1 MTEFNQG
8 LGIWQILNSNL
19 VTDIISTSGFDLII
33 FDLEHGLHNT
43 ETIQNCLYTA
53 KLASLFTIARIPAHQ
68 YQNLVPVIDT
78 GIDGIL
84 FPHIETKDDLEKAI
98 DQTFCYPDGKKSFSP
113 FVPKYKYGSSTEEI
127 NNPMLGI
134 LIESKSGMSNAKTLL
149 QNPNVDFVY
158 FGAYDLSVELN
169 KPGDI
174 FDDDVVK
181 NLKLITETA
190 KEFNKKVLSIYRN
203 NHELETLINLGV
215 QFPIA
220 SVDTSQFFLKL
231 KQEYSQYL
239 KIKNLD
245 Y

>member
-1 MTEFNQG
+1 
-8 LGIWQILNSNL
+8 
-19 VTDIISTSGFDLII
+19 
-33 FDLEHGLHNT
+33 
-43 ETIQNCLYTA
+43 
-53 KLASLFTIARIPAHQ
+53 
-68 YQNLVPVIDT
+68 
-78 GIDGIL
+78 
-84 FPHIETKDDLEKAI
+84 
-98 DQTFCYPDGKKSFSP
+98 
-113 FVPKYKYGSSTEEI
+113 
-127 NNPMLGI
+127 MLGI

-239 KIKNLD
+239 KIKILIIKYIFFYNF
-245 Y
+245 